1 MDLRLPLPTVHF
13 RAEIQ
18 FHVGIVEA
26 ALITTSEIV
35 RLDQVH
41 VQVRFIEI
49 VSQAQMKSA
58 QLLPRPAIIAVYAQM
73 YMFISSNNRVFFSR
87 NTRKSNLIS
96 AFYQNEVLLVK
107 FYFFIMYL
115 RALRKTGP
123 SRL

>member
-1 MDLRLPLPTVHF
+1 MLIEKWIRIVSMDLRLPFPAVHF
-13 RAEIQ
+13 RAETQ
-18 FHVGIVEA
+18 FHIGIVEA

-41 VQVRFIEI
+41 IQIRFIEV

-87 NTRKSNLIS
+87 SESK
-96 AFYQNEVLLVK
+96 YEK
-107 FYFFIMYL
+107 
-115 RALRKTGP
+115 K
-123 SRL
+123 